1 MTTYPLTKYSGRFIP
16 NFMDFDHITTDDQEL
31 TPADRQIVSIIP
43 LLGGKGKSFVMVSNL
58 DWAT

>member
-1 MTTYPLTKYSGRFIP
+1 
-16 NFMDFDHITTDDQEL
+16 MDFDHITTDDQEL